1 LIACANAAALLLAR
15 TTDRAGE
22 MAVRVALGAGRARLA
37 RQIVTESVTLATIA
51 AVGGAIMAG
60 LAFRAIVA
68 SLPVGQAMGDT
79 LTLGWQGFGLAFVL
93 ALLVGLGVSIVPVRR
108 VLNRTVELRA
118 RGEEGLR
125 RGTSRAHGWLI
136 AGQVTLAMMLVVAA
150 TLLIRSV
157 ERIRQLDTGF
167 DAKGLVALDLVGAS
181 DSAFRATQDQFY
193 SAVLERVQALPGV
206 VSAGMTN
213 RLPIR
218 DGGWQGSIVIEGRED
233 LTGPNRPN
241 SLYRST
247 TPDFLRTMGVEI
259 REGRGFDATDRVGSP
274 QVAIVSEGFAKRMWP
289 GESAVGK
296 RMAFGSA
303 DNGWRTIVGVA
314 EETRMTSVLGEIPLT
329 TWIPREQ
336 NPQVGGGLVLVIR
349 ATTDLDGVI
358 AAARS
363 IVMQENQ
370 SVAVGRMET
379 MEAVLDRALAE
390 PLRLRFF
397 LGLFAALAL
406 ALGSVGV
413 FGVVS
418 YSVARRRAEF
428 GIRMA
433 LGAGP
438 RRVLAEVVR
447 TGMLPVTLGVVAGVA
462 GSVALSGVI
471 RSFLYEVSPM
481 DPSTLTA
488 AAAVLLTAGA
498 LAALVPGWRARGV
511 SPVEALKSD

>member
-1 LIACANAAALLLAR
+1 
-15 TTDRAGE
+15 
-22 MAVRVALGAGRARLA
+22 
-37 RQIVTESVTLATIA
+37 
-51 AVGGAIMAG
+51 
-60 LAFRAIVA
+60 
-68 SLPVGQAMGDT
+68 
-79 LTLGWQGFGLAFVL
+79 
-93 ALLVGLGVSIVPVRR
+93 
-108 VLNRTVELRA
+108 
-118 RGEEGLR
+118 
-125 RGTSRAHGWLI
+125 
-136 AGQVTLAMMLVVAA
+136 
-150 TLLIRSV
+150 
-157 ERIRQLDTGF
+157 
-167 DAKGLVALDLVGAS
+167 
-181 DSAFRATQDQFY
+181 
-193 SAVLERVQALPGV
+193 
-206 VSAGMTN
+206 
-213 RLPIR
+213 
-218 DGGWQGSIVIEGRED
+218 
-233 LTGPNRPN
+233 
-241 SLYRST
+241 
-247 TPDFLRTMGVEI
+247 
-259 REGRGFDATDRVGSP
+259 
-274 QVAIVSEGFAKRMWP
+274 
-289 GESAVGK
+289 
-296 RMAFGSA
+296 
-303 DNGWRTIVGVA
+303 
-314 EETRMTSVLGEIPLT
+314 
-329 TWIPREQ
+329 
-336 NPQVGGGLVLVIR
+336 
-349 ATTDLDGVI
+349 
-358 AAARS
+358 
-363 IVMQENQ
+363 
-370 SVAVGRMET
+370 MET